1 MTDQL
6 TTTASGGLHV
16 SEEFGPLLTRL
27 DDIGPLIRREAQAA
41 EAAGRLTPAVVQAL
55 HDSGVFRICIPRS
68 LGGYEFSPRQ
78 AIQTVER
85 VSHHDASTGW
95 IVHAVYVCSGT
106 TAAYV
111 GEEAAQSLYGD
122 GRVTL
127 VAGQGTRPGTAVR
140 VDGGYRLSGSWSFAS
155 GMHHADHLHSAAVV
169 EQTGQVLILIQPK
182 EQATLLGNWDVM
194 GLRATGSID
203 YRLDDVFVPEAY
215 AYDITTTEPVSG
227 GALYRVGVW
236 NIAGIALTG
245 WALGVGRRALDEL
258 RVLARQKSGAPG
270 ATVDSAEFHA
280 DYARAEIALRSARAW
295 ALEVWAGI
303 ETALDAGGRPSTE
316 QETLARLALINA
328 TRTGQSVCA
337 TAYKWAGTAALRD
350 GDLQRVFR
358 DMHAGCQ
365 HITSGP
371 AVLHHSGRHL
381 AGLAP
386 DDAYWV
392 FGELT
397 GPK

>member
-6 TTTASGGLHV
+6 TTAVSGGLHV
-16 SEEFGPLLTRL
+16 SEEFGPLLARL
-27 DDIGPLIRREAQAA
+27 DAIGPLIRREAESA
-41 EAAGRLTPAVVQAL
+41 EAAGRLTPPVVQAL

-68 LGGYEFSPRQ
+68 LGGYELTPRQ
-78 AIQTVER
+78 AIRTVEK
-85 VSHHDASTGW
+85 VSYDDASTGW

-111 GEEAAQSLYGD
+111 GEEAAQNLYGD

-140 VDGGYRLSGSWSFAS
+140 VDGGYRLTGSWSFAS
-155 GMHHADHLHSAAVV
+155 GMHHASHLHSLAVV
-169 EQTGQVLILIQPK
+169 EQTGRPLILIQPK
-182 EQATLLGNWDVM
+182 EQATLLGSWDVM

-203 YRLDDVFVPEAY
+203 YRVEDVFVPDAY
-215 AYDITTTEPVSG
+215 AYDVTTTEPVNG

-236 NIAGIALTG
+236 NIASIALTG

-258 RVLARQKSGAPG
+258 RAVAQRKSGAPG
-270 ATVDSAEFHA
+270 ATVDTAEFHA

-303 ETALDAGGRPSTE
+303 EATLDAGGPLSTE
-316 QETLARLALINA
+316 QETLARLALNNV
-328 TRTGQSVCA
+328 TRSGQSVCA

-358 DMHAGCQ
+358 DMHAGGQ
-365 HITSGP
+365 HVTSGP
-371 AVLHHSGRHL
+371 VVLHHSGRHL

-386 DDAYWV
+386 DDAHWV
-392 FGELT
+392 FGELS
-397 GPK
+397 GPN

>member
-6 TTTASGGLHV
+6 TTAATDGLHV
-16 SEEFGPLLTRL
+16 SEEFGPLLARL
-27 DDIGPLIRREAQAA
+27 DAIGPLIRQEAESA

-55 HDSGVFRICIPRS
+55 EDSGVFRIGIPRS
-68 LGGYEFSPRQ
+68 LGGYELTPSQ
-78 AIQTVER
+78 AIQSVEKI
-85 VSHHDASTGW
+85 SHEDASTGW
-95 IVHAVYVCSGT
+95 IVHSVYVCSGT

-111 GEEAAQSLYGD
+111 GKEAAQKLYGD

-140 VDGGYRLSGSWSFAS
+140 VDGGYRLTGSWSFAS
-155 GMHHADHLHSAAVV
+155 GMHHADYLHSAAVV
-169 EQTGQVLILIQPK
+169 EQTGRPVLLIHPK
-182 EQATLLGNWDVM
+182 EQATLLDNWDVM

-203 YRLDDVFVPEAY
+203 YRVDDAFVPDEY
-215 AYDITTTEPVSG
+215 AYDITTTEPVNG

-236 NIAGIALTG
+236 NIASIALTG

-258 RVLARQKSGAPG
+258 GGVARRKSGAPA
-270 ATVDSAEFHA
+270 ATVDTAEFHA

-303 ETALDAGGRPSTE
+303 EATIDSGAPLSTE
-316 QETLARLALINA
+316 EETLARLALNNA

-350 GDLQRVFR
+350 GDLQRFFR
-358 DMHAGCQ
+358 DMHAGAQ
-365 HITSGP
+365 HVTSGP
-371 AVLHHSGRHL
+371 VVLQNAGRHL

-386 DDAYWV
+386 ADARWV
-392 FGELT
+392 FGDLSA
-397 GPK
+397 PN